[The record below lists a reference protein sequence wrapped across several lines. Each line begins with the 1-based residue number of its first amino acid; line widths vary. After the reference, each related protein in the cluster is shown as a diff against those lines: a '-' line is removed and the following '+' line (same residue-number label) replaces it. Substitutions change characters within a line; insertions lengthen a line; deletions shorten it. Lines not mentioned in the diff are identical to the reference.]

1 MHIQL
6 HDLITLREIKSVFSS
21 YYPYLRLE
29 FYSVPHKIF
38 EASAEKDILPDDV
51 QLQTIKAGH
60 TDGII
65 DIMPTEKVADLERE
79 FQVRFDLPVQVLRME
94 HGEWTQTTGMDSFT
108 LKDVNEYSRLDS
120 DEYVIQ
126 DEEENFND

>member
-6 HDLITLREIKSVFSS
+6 HDQITLKEIKTVFSS

-29 FYSVPHKIF
+29 FYSVPHKMF

-51 QLQTIKAGH
+51 QLQTFKAGH

-79 FQVRFDLPVQVLRME
+79 FQVRFDLPVQVLGLE
-94 HGEWTQTTGMDSFT
+94 HGVWTQTTGMDSFT

-120 DEYVIQ
+120 DESVIQ
-126 DEEENFND
+126 DEEDIYNE

>member
-6 HDLITLREIKSVFSS
+6 HDQITLREIKSVFSS
-21 YYPYLRLE
+21 YYPYLKLE
-29 FYSVPHKIF
+29 FYAVPHKLF

-65 DIMPTEKVADLERE
+65 DIQPTEKVADLERE
-79 FQVRFDLPVQVLRME
+79 FQVRFELPLQVLCME

-108 LKDVNEYSRLDS
+108 LKEVNEYSRLDS
-120 DEYVIQ
+120 DEDVIEE
-126 DEEENFND
+126 DEEIYNE

>member
-1 MHIQL
+1 
-6 HDLITLREIKSVFSS
+6 
-21 YYPYLRLE
+21 
-29 FYSVPHKIF
+29 
-38 EASAEKDILPDDV
+38 
-51 QLQTIKAGH
+51 
-60 TDGII
+60 
-65 DIMPTEKVADLERE
+65 
-79 FQVRFDLPVQVLRME
+79 VQVLRME

>member
-6 HDLITLREIKSVFSS
+6 HDQITLKEIKTVFSS

-29 FYSVPHKIF
+29 FYSVPHKMF

-51 QLQTIKAGH
+51 QLQTFKAGH

-79 FQVRFDLPVQVLRME
+79 FQVRFDLPAQVLRLE
-94 HGEWTQTTGMDSFT
+94 HGEWMQTTGMDSFS

-120 DEYVIQ
+120 DESVIQ
-126 DEEENFND
+126 DEEDIYNE